1 MDVHLPLQMVS
12 SASVFQLLKVQ
23 QMLFRLQPLHP
34 IGVFVGVCG
43 VLFVVWQ
50 GMVCLE
56 EDKQKILSKQLK

>member
-1 MDVHLPLQMVS
+1 
-12 SASVFQLLKVQ
+12 
-23 QMLFRLQPLHP
+23 MLFHLQPLHP